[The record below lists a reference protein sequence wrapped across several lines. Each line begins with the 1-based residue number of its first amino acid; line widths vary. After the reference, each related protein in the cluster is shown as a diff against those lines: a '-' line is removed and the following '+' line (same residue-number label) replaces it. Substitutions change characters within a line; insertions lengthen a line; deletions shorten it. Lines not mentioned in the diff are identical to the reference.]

1 MQVAGL
7 IVCGIFTGFIGA
19 VTMNIFLRW
28 VSSSFKEPVN
38 MIKAIGSY
46 ATGSEKNAIFSG
58 TLFHLLSGAFF
69 GIIYTGIFFKMGA
82 AVLPQSLFIGVG
94 FGFAHG
100 LLVSYGLM
108 LVSMENHPIRQYR
121 NATFSIGLLYL
132 IAHVIYGAVMG
143 LSIGLV
149 SVLFG

>member
-7 IVCGIFTGFIGA
+7 IACGIITGFIGA
-19 VTMNIFLRW
+19 VIMNMFLRW

-46 ATGSEKNAIFSG
+46 VTGSDKNAIFSG
-58 TLFHLLSGAFF
+58 TLIHLVSGAFF
-69 GIIYTGIFFKMGA
+69 GIIYSGIMFKMGA
-82 AVLPQSLFIGVG
+82 AALPQSLFTGLG

-108 LVSMENHPIRQYR
+108 LISMQSHPLKRYR

-132 IAHVIYGAVMG
+132 IAHIIYGSVMG
-143 LSIGLV
+143 LSIGMV
-149 SVLFG
+149 TVLFA